1 MKMTDNKIKS
11 LNAKRFL
18 QGRSGG
24 KEVITRLKYTGGVGN
39 LNGTSATKVEKL
51 KGKSLRY

>member
-1 MKMTDNKIKS
+1 MKTTDNKITS

-51 KGKSLRY
+51 KGKAL